1 MILEWHWVALGEQ
14 WNGNGMAMGWQWD
27 RNGIAIE

>member
-14 WNGNGMAMGWQWD
+14 WNGNGIAMGSQLND
-27 RNGIAIE
+27 SGLTK